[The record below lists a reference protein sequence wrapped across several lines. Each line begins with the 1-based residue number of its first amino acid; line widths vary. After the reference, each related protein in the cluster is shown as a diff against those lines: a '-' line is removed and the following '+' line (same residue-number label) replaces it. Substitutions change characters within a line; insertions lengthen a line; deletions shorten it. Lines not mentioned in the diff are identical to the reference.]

1 MQHNYT
7 SKMLAYNLTQ
17 ALSLRCVC
25 FVKFNAIILRATPVL
40 HKDFTQGGLHASHH
54 SHATQDARTLRE
66 I

>member
-40 HKDFTQGGLHASHH
+40 HKDFTQGGLHASH
-54 SHATQDARTLRE
+54 ATQDARTLRE